1 MKPLPRLRHTLAA
14 LALCA
19 SAGASQAEL
28 GLTTLQSPPGLAG
41 PVTVFYPSPDADQP
55 LQRGPTPLMAAEN
68 GAPAAG
74 NGGLIVISHGS
85 GGGPWTFID
94 IARRL
99 VRAGFVVALPEHEG
113 DNGHDMKHVGPESW
127 KRRPLEV
134 SRAIDA
140 VLADARWAGRLD
152 AKQVGMYGMSAGGHT
167 ALALAGG
174 RWSPARLAAHCD
186 AHIGEDF
193 HTCAGLT
200 TELTGGW
207 LDGLK
212 KAMTRWVVKF
222 MFKDATDHGHTDP
235 RLRAIV
241 AEVPLAADFDP
252 ATLAQPVVPLGLV
265 RAGSDRWLV
274 PRFHIDRVRAA
285 CTACELLADVP
296 EAGHGAFLAPPV
308 PDPPPRLRRLL
319 SYDEPVAPD
328 TVAQVHAQI
337 VGFFQRH
344 LTGP

>member
-1 MKPLPRLRHTLAA
+1 MKRLSSLRRTLAA

-19 SAGASQAEL
+19 WAGASHAEM
-28 GLTTLQSPPGLAG
+28 GLTALPSAPGLAG
-41 PVTVFYPSPDADQP
+41 PVTVFYPSPDADRP
-55 LQRGPTPLMAAEN
+55 LQRGPTALMAAEN

-74 NGGLIVISHGS
+74 NGGLVVISHGS
-85 GGGPWTFID
+85 GGSPWTFTE

-113 DNGHDMKHVGPESW
+113 DNWHDHRLVGPESW
-127 KRRPLEV
+127 KRRPVEV

-152 AKQVGMYGMSAGGHT
+152 ANQIGMYGMSAGGHT

-193 HTCAGLT
+193 NGCVGLS
-200 TELTGGW
+200 TELTGGL
-207 LDGLK
+207 LDGPK
-212 KAMTRWVVKF
+212 KAMARWIVNRRF
-222 MFKDATDHGHTDP
+222 NDASAYGHTDP
-235 RLRAIV
+235 RIRAIV

-252 ATLAQPVVPLGLV
+252 ATLAQPVAPLGLV
-265 RAGSDRWLV
+265 RAGADRWLV
-274 PRFHIDRVRAA
+274 PRFHIDPVRAA
-285 CTACELLADVP
+285 CTACELLVDMP

-308 PDPPPRLRRLL
+308 PEPPPLLRRLL
-319 SYDEPVAPD
+319 SYDEPIAP
-328 TVAQVHAQI
+328 ARLEQAHAQI
-337 VGFFQRH
+337 VAFFQRRLSVH
-344 LTGP
+344 